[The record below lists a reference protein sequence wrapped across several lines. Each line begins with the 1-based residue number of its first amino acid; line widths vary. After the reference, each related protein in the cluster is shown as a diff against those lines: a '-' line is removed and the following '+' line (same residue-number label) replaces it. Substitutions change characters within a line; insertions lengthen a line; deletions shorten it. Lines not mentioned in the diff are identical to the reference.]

1 MKAYRRFS
9 ASSHPIYASLDAQG
23 CWLETNPIPQ
33 VIESASFRAIL
44 LSGAPGDHLT
54 RSYELGRADQYYS
67 CICHGIGDEDL
78 IYLYSSKQQARQ
90 QYEMAVNRCE
100 STNRWQR

>member
-9 ASSHPIYASLDAQG
+9 ASSHPVYASLDAQG

-54 RSYELGRADQYYS
+54 EATS
-67 CICHGIGDEDL
+67 
-78 IYLYSSKQQARQ
+78 
-90 QYEMAVNRCE
+90 
-100 STNRWQR
+100 